1 MSGDRPSGVEAQFR
15 SVWSDG
21 LSRYGNRAGRFVFG
35 DGVGVTVWLAVVLVL
50 ALSWRVG
57 FFITDT
63 YPIANAVANLGDGR
77 LAMTPTDFQYSLTL
91 GTQPGLHEY
100 GGRFY
105 ARNYGQVVAALPF
118 LWLLEGASAVAPPR
132 LVLAGGWALGVVG
145 LGRRLAAH
153 FDRQWLRLVAVV
165 VASAWFAV
173 AVVFATALDRSQLPL
188 VALQLSTLAAAGLV
202 AVSCYRL
209 VGTFHDRRVAVA
221 AGVALALATPVGF
234 WATIPKRHVLVTA
247 LVFGSVFAFARSR
260 QLDGRASYVAH
271 GLAYGALGLVAWTH
285 AFEGFFLT
293 AALFAVDFLTEPRKS
308 RRRLAVVGGIF
319 ALSVLPMAVTNVLIN
334 GNPLRPPRLLPGVGP
349 ESVELAPT
357 GGPESS
363 GGDTGS
369 GTAGGDVGAD
379 PTGDGVDAD
388 STGGDGTQRTLLDE
402 LLGLLSPL
410 FVLVTLAETV
420 LTQLAF
426 IGTYAVSAVSDGV
439 AAAGEHER
447 LWEIFV
453 RRGHSAS
460 LSGVNDYEPIDLSV
474 VESTPI
480 VGTLLALPAV
490 AVVRLRRHGVAAA
503 RLGPRR
509 QTDLLVASYAV
520 VLTLVYLPRLPL
532 FSQLTV
538 RYLLPVIAL
547 ASYCPFR
554 LPAVREA
561 ITGAPRTTAGVYAGT
576 VLAGSALV
584 AVVLGV
590 LDPALGEAIQFH
602 ALLGLCIAAVAA
614 VLVVGRT
621 LVPAR
626 VSPRSVAVGMALAG
640 GATTVY
646 LSLASVEYFAYG
658 PFAFDAVEL
667 IARLVPI
674 L

>member
-1 MSGDRPSGVEAQFR
+1 M
-15 SVWSDG
+15 
-21 LSRYGNRAGRFVFG
+21 
-35 DGVGVTVWLAVVLVL
+35 
-50 ALSWRVG
+50 
-57 FFITDT
+57 
-63 YPIANAVANLGDGR
+63 
-77 LAMTPTDFQYSLTL
+77 
-91 GTQPGLHEY
+91 
-100 GGRFY
+100 
-105 ARNYGQVVAALPF
+105 
-118 LWLLEGASAVAPPR
+118 
-132 LVLAGGWALGVVG
+132 
-145 LGRRLAAH
+145 
-153 FDRQWLRLVAVV
+153 
-165 VASAWFAV
+165 
-173 AVVFATALDRSQLPL
+173 
-188 VALQLSTLAAAGLV
+188 
-202 AVSCYRL
+202 
-209 VGTFHDRRVAVA
+209 AVA

-247 LVFGSVFAFARSR
+247 LVFWSVFAFARSR

-271 GLAYGALGLVAWTH
+271 GLAYGALGLVAWVH

-319 ALSVLPMAVTNVLIN
+319 VLSVLPMAVTNVLIN
-334 GNPLRPPRLLPGVGP
+334 GNPLRPPRLLPNVGP

-357 GGPESS
+357 DGAKA
-363 GGDTGS
+363 GDGDAAS
-369 GTAGGDVGAD
+369 GTAGGDADAD
-379 PTGDGVDAD
+379 PTG
-388 STGGDGTQRTLLDE
+388 GDETQRTLLDE
-402 LLGLLSPL
+402 LFGLLSPL
-410 FVLVTLAETV
+410 FALSTLAETV
-420 LTQLAF
+420 LAQLVF
-426 IGTYAVSAVSDGV
+426 IGNYAVAAVSDGV

-453 RRGHSAS
+453 RRGNSAS
-460 LSGVNDYEPIDLSV
+460 LSGINDYETIDLSV

-490 AVVRLRRHGVAAA
+490 AAVHIRRHGVALS

-538 RYLLPVIAL
+538 RYLLPAIAL

-561 ITGAPRTTAGVYAGT
+561 ISGAPRTIAGVYAGT
-576 VLAGSALV
+576 ILVGPALA

-602 ALLGLCIAAVAA
+602 ALFGLCVAAVAA

-621 LVPAR
+621 VAPDR
-626 VSPRSVAVGMALAG
+626 VSPRSVAIGMAVAG

-658 PFAFDAVEL
+658 PFAFDVVGL

>member
-15 SVWSDG
+15 SVWSER
-21 LSRYGNRAGRFVFG
+21 LSQYGNRAVRFVFG
-35 DGVGVTVWLAVVLVL
+35 DGVGVTLWLAVVVLL

-63 YPIANAVANLGDGR
+63 YPIANAVANLADGR
-77 LAMTPTDFQYSLTL
+77 LAMTPPDFQYSLTL

-145 LGRRLAAH
+145 LGRRLAAR
-153 FDRQWLRLVAVV
+153 FDRRWLRLVAVV
-165 VASAWFAV
+165 VASAWFAA

-209 VGTFHDRRVAVA
+209 VGAFHDRRVAVA

-260 QLDGRASYVAH
+260 QLDGRASHVAH
-271 GLAYGALGLVAWTH
+271 GLAYGALGLVAWVH

-293 AALFAVDFLTEPRKS
+293 TALFAVDFLTEPRKS
-308 RRRLAVVGGIF
+308 RRRLAVAGGIF
-319 ALSVLPMAVTNVLIN
+319 ALSVLPMAATNVLIN

-357 GGPESS
+357 GGPESG
-363 GGDTGS
+363 GGDGGS
-369 GTAGGDVGAD
+369 GTAGDGVGAD
-379 PTGDGVDAD
+379 PTG
-388 STGGDGTQRTLLDE
+388 GGDSTQRTLLDE
-402 LLGLLSPL
+402 LFGLLSPL
-410 FVLVTLAETV
+410 FVLMTLAETV
-420 LTQLAF
+420 LTQLVF
-426 IGTYAVSAVSDGV
+426 IGNYAVAAVSDGV
-439 AAAGEHER
+439 TAAGEHER

-453 RRGHSAS
+453 RRGNSAS

-490 AVVRLRRHGVAAA
+490 AAVHLRRHGVAVS

-509 QTDLLVASYAV
+509 QTDLLVASYVV
-520 VLTLVYLPRLPL
+520 VLTVVYLPRLPL

-561 ITGAPRTTAGVYAGT
+561 VTGAPRTIAGVYAGT
-576 VLAGSALV
+576 VLAGPVLF
-584 AVVLGV
+584 AVVLAA

-602 ALLGLCIAAVAA
+602 ALVGLCIAAVAA

-621 LVPAR
+621 LAPAR
-626 VSPRSVAVGMALAG
+626 VSPRSVAVGVALAG

-658 PFAFDAVEL
+658 PFAFDVAGR

>member
-1 MSGDRPSGVEAQFR
+1 MNGDRSSGVDARSR
-15 SVWSDG
+15 SVWSDR
-21 LSRYGNRAGRFVFG
+21 LSRYADRAGQFVFG
-35 DGVGVTVWLAVVLVL
+35 DAIGLTLWLGVVLL
-50 ALSWRVG
+50 GALSWRVG

-63 YPIANAVANLGDGR
+63 YPIANAVANLADGR
-77 LAMTPTDFQYSLTL
+77 LAMTPPDFRYSLTL

-145 LGRRLAAH
+145 LGRRLAAR
-153 FDRQWLRLVAVV
+153 FDRRWLRLVAVA
-165 VASAWFAV
+165 VASAWFAA
-173 AVVFATALDRSQLPL
+173 AVVLATALDRSQLPL

-209 VGTFHDRRVAVA
+209 VGAFHDRRVAVA

-247 LVFGSVFAFARSR
+247 LVFGSAFAFARSR
-260 QLDGRASYVAH
+260 QLDGRASHVAH
-271 GLAYGALGLVAWTH
+271 GLAYGALGLVAWVH

-293 AALFAVDFLTEPRKS
+293 AALFVVDVLTEPRKS

-357 GGPESS
+357 GGPESG
-363 GGDTGS
+363 GGDGGS
-369 GTAGGDVGAD
+369 GTAGGDA
-379 PTGDGVDAD
+379 DAD
-388 STGGDGTQRTLLDE
+388 STSGDSTRPLLDE
-402 LLGLLSPL
+402 LFGLLSPL
-410 FVLVTLAETV
+410 FVLLTLAETV
-420 LTQLAF
+420 LAQLVF
-426 IGTYAVSAVSDGV
+426 IGNYAVAAVSDGV
-439 AAAGEHER
+439 AAASEHER

-453 RRGHSAS
+453 RRGDSAS

-490 AVVRLRRHGVAAA
+490 AAVHLRRHGVAVS

-538 RYLLPVIAL
+538 RYLLPAIAL

-561 ITGAPRTTAGVYAGT
+561 ISGAPRTTAGVYAGT
-576 VLAGSALV
+576 VLAGPALV

-602 ALLGLCIAAVAA
+602 ALLGLCVAAVAA

-621 LVPAR
+621 VAPDR
-626 VSPRSVAVGMALAG
+626 VSPRSVAVGVALAG

-646 LSLASVEYFAYG
+646 LSLASVVYFAYG
-658 PFAFDAVEL
+658 PFAFDVVGL